1 MKNLAVFLL
10 YATLAVSLPI
20 SPSSAANSG
29 TGVPNLVG
37 MPLMQATQLINYQGL
52 TLGTVTVSASS
63 SVPFGEVISQ
73 NPPAASVVAA
83 GSTVN
88 IVVST
93 STYLSAATSS
103 EWIIPQVADGAG
115 WKTGIYVTNTATTG
129 SPVSFTINFYS
140 QSGQPQPFALQG
152 TGSQSTLS
160 GTLGPSQSTVFWTQG
175 TSNLSTE
182 GWADFKATSTALNG
196 VAVYE
201 STDNKSQV
209 NIPFAIPAGGNLM
222 LPFDNTG
229 GYGLG
234 IAMVN
239 LQTTSQTI
247 QVTILD
253 QNANPITTGQITLA
267 GLGHIS
273 FILADQ
279 WPLAADRQ
287 GVVILQGAGAILGI
301 RYSQEGAYS
310 SESAFPVVE

>member
-1 MKNLAVFLL
+1 MKKRAVVLL
-10 YATLAVSLPI
+10 YAALAVSVG
-20 SPSSAANSG
+20 SAASSG

-37 MPLMQATQLINYQGL
+37 LPLMQATQLLNYQGL
-52 TLGTVTVSASS
+52 ILGPVTVSASS

-73 NPPAASVVAA
+73 NPAAASVVPA

-115 WKTGIYVTNTATTG
+115 WKTGIYVANTAASG
-129 SPVSFTINFYS
+129 DPVSFTLTFYTE
-140 QSGQPQPFALQG
+140 SGQPQPFPFAAG
-152 TGSQSTLS
+152 TESTLT

-175 TSNLSTE
+175 TSDLSTE
-182 GWADFKATSTALNG
+182 GWADFKATSNALNG

-201 STDNKSQV
+201 STNNNTQV
-209 NIPFAIPAGGNLM
+209 NIPFVIPAGGNLM
-222 LPFDNTG
+222 LPFDNTND
-229 GYGLG
+229 YGLG

-247 QVTILD
+247 QATILD
-253 QNANPITTGQITLA
+253 QYGNLITTGQVTLG
-267 GLGHIS
+267 GLGHAA
-273 FILADQ
+273 FILAEQ
-279 WPLAADRQ
+279 WPLAAGKQ
-287 GVVILQGAGAILGI
+287 GVVVFQGAGAILGI